1 MPRLKN
7 LPFIS
12 LLCVML
18 LSSSMIGTVAQASV
32 IGTSSV
38 IAAQSRQAQLETVR
52 SALDRQEVR
61 ERLSA
66 LGVERND
73 LDARISALTDAE
85 LANLATSID
94 SQPAGG
100 ILAVLGIVFIVL
112 LVLEYTGAIDIFKKV
127 P

>member
-73 LDARISALTDAE
+73 LDARIASLTDAE
-85 LANLATSID
+85 LANLATNID

-100 ILAVLGIVFIVL
+100 FLAVLGIVFIVL

>member
-18 LSSSMIGTVAQASV
+18 LSSSMIGTVAKASV

-38 IAAQSRQAQLETVR
+38 IAAQSRQAQLDTVR

-73 LDARISALTDAE
+73 LDARIASLTDAE
-85 LANLATSID
+85 LANLATNID

-100 ILAVLGIVFIVL
+100 ILAVLGIVFVVL